1 MRCAQLSPSLRLAYP
16 FVQVTIGR
24 VHTGLTAWGVRVWT
38 CLTDIWAQ
46 TLDSLAHLLV
56 GLTLREPAV
65 GHAGSTP
72 QQHVSSA
79 ACPDGDGTALREG
92 IESSLGDGMELAVV
106 ADDRLTP
113 EQAQHLDLLLDG
125 TTACV
130 EVHAERLVL
139 HRVPAY
145 PYAETQLATGEYI
158 HLRCLLGDERCLS
171 LGADDDGRDQLQV
184 SQCRKVTEEHERLL
198 ETILLGIS
206 PPTRAGW
213 RSGPQDVGKN
223 GQVLVA

>member
-24 VHTGLTAWGVRVWT
+24 VHTGLNAYRVRGHT
-38 CLTDIWAQ
+38 CLHYISTQA
-46 TLDSLAHLLV
+46 LDSLAHLLV

-65 GHAGSTP
+65 GHAGSTL

-79 ACPDGDGTALREG
+79 ACPDGDGTARREG

-106 ADDRLTP
+106 ADDWLTP

-125 TTACV
+125 TTACM

-171 LGADDDGRDQLQV
+171 LGEADDGRGPVQV
-184 SQCRKVTEEHERLL
+184 RHCRK
-198 ETILLGIS
+198 
-206 PPTRAGW
+206 A
-213 RSGPQDVGKN
+213 D
-223 GQVLVA
+223 